1 MKISAAQSK
10 SSPSFNGMMNNK
22 ILLKGLEKV
31 SEHGTSFIAAT
42 SFAMSSGIRPLAI
55 AVTPDVKKENKQY
68 AITNSIASGLVKFA
82 FVEAI
87 ALPIENAI
95 KKAEKSPKQY
105 LKQLKPSKN
114 TTNRSMNLNSPSL
127 FMTKLSNNT
136 ESESDLVNIDYL
148 NSNLLSLSNVP
159 IESATL
165 YTKLT
170 SKKMSTAR
178 EARYI
183 HTLQLSIYQTI
194 EDSVEKNVFLPL
206 SYYKLFKQTY
216 DPDLVYVNIYTDYHI
231 RERQNV
237 LVNLSFYLN
246 IIIFLLLIALI
257 YFFTFLI

>member
-1 MKISAAQSK
+1 MDQST
-10 SSPSFNGMMNNK
+10 
-22 ILLKGLEKV
+22 LLDSDRNDDDDDEGSTGFE
-31 SEHGTSFIAAT
+31 
-42 SFAMSSGIRPLAI
+42 
-55 AVTPDVKKENKQY
+55 D
-68 AITNSIASGLVKFA
+68 
-82 FVEAI
+82 
-87 ALPIENAI
+87 
-95 KKAEKSPKQY
+95 PKQY